1 MSVITSN
8 TVAHPAGAKMTPRF
22 RREPARLL
30 SERKTTGKT
39 TNSNPYSP
47 ILCIALLLAVG
58 VIVKIGPSIH
68 AYLSLH

>member
-1 MSVITSN
+1 MMGVITSN
-8 TVAHPAGAKMTPRF
+8 TVAHPARAQMTPRF
-22 RREPARLL
+22 RREPAHLL
-30 SERKTTGKT
+30 SERKT

-47 ILCIALLLAVG
+47 ILCFALLLAVG